1 MFCLSNLIKESNRK
15 TVISSFFYF
24 TAITRKSI
32 YHLLYPPAQS
42 HVMKCAAYFVM
53 AKFTSQ
59 ILIRKEGKGKENSS
73 LRKEQLYPVPLNF
86 CRGKNRTRVRDV
98 S

>member
-42 HVMKCAAYFVM
+42 HVMKCATNFVHR
-53 AKFTSQ
+53 TQ
-59 ILIRKEGKGKENSS
+59 ILIRKKEKERKTLLCERSS
-73 LRKEQLYPVPLNF
+73 CIPFHSIFAGEKIELAYVM
-86 CRGKNRTRVRDV
+86 
-98 S
+98 

>member
-32 YHLLYPPAQS
+32 NHLLHPPAQS
-42 HVMKCAAYFVM
+42 HVMKCAANFVM
-53 AKFTSQ
+53 AKFT
-59 ILIRKEGKGKENSS
+59 
-73 LRKEQLYPVPLNF
+73 
-86 CRGKNRTRVRDV
+86 
-98 S
+98 